1 MKIIE
6 PLLPVSEYSIPE
18 ACYRDRTVHIPVTQT
33 LLRHTE
39 TGGEWEREEGL
50 WQVMWQ
56 QVRSHIQIML
66 LPNIQPHDLTAPT
79 GSVETPAWFFH
90 SQSNIFISLHG
101 QVCVIHSSSDQC
113 VGQNQNND
121 NNLSFDIN
129 GCKWGTSFT
138 PVWIVVHLK
147 ANHLSATTHK
157 NVFIFIV
164 NKHTHT
170 RFRFLLGFLSLNCFY
185 NPIDS

>member
-1 MKIIE
+1 MLQGQDSSYSSHTNIIE
-6 PLLPVSEYSIPE
+6 T
-18 ACYRDRTVHIPVTQT
+18 YRDWGRERGGIVTSYVTTSQVSHSNYVAT
-33 LLRHTE
+33 KHT
-39 TGGEWEREEGL
+39 TSW
-50 WQVMWQ
+50 
-56 QVRSHIQIML
+56 S
-66 LPNIQPHDLTAPT
+66 NCPHRVSRDTI
-79 GSVETPAWFFH
+79 AWFFH